1 MTWMPNMDGND
12 GHRSL
17 PGQKKFKLSFSRI
30 CNRRKQ
36 EMRDNPMSDD
46 SGNGNSELG
55 IENNSRKSF
64 SSQTTGCMHASD
76 CNGMDTVT
84 MEDGVG
90 LDGCDEMDDKQ
101 QEGVEGENP
110 MVEIQADPDKERDDE
125 LPLSVSRNDVDGM
138 RADQYGKDNIQPAL
152 KLKDIMDGMQDD
164 ADGEETLAKFKKPR
178 RLRRAEVKAALEDD
192 TGNTMEI
199 SKDKNQ
205 NLSLD
210 DTVRE
215 SNKTPA
221 KIKKPRRLKKGEV
234 KENLEDDTV
243 DMMGISI
250 VENKTSM
257 KDNTVREADAV
268 PAKIKKP
275 RRLKK
280 GEVKDTLEDDTGNMV
295 HLSRG
300 ENRSLMKDTT
310 VIEADETPAKLEN
323 PRGLEKGEDKDMLED
338 DTEVMVEIS
347 RDENQNPVKER
358 AAKEAD
364 DMPAKIKK
372 QRKLKKG
379 EFKDTLEADM
389 GNVAETSAGINQ
401 SFQGNITEHL
411 EDSLGI
417 KEVDEFP
424 SKKKRP
430 RRLRKR
436 DAKNGLETDVENAV
450 DISTDVNQSLKV
462 NTAQDLEDNISVK
475 EVDEVPAKMKKPR
488 RLKKREVKNDL
499 EAAVENAA
507 GTSTDMNQ
515 SLKGYIAENL
525 EGADEIPAKT
535 KKPRRLKK
543 FEAKDSLES
552 DVDNAVEISR
562 DMDQSL
568 QCNITQNSE
577 DNIEQIDKAIKS
589 SKTLKKMPKVDSL
602 IREASTSENDIKE
615 AVGTDTRIKRQK
627 GIASSQGLPSVPVE
641 KMHTGKST
649 KAGKL
654 SDSNLEGLQ
663 KDAPVKVSDT
673 DKGNKQLDSQRASR
687 QVKKRKFGDM
697 AYEGDSDWDVLING
711 EETNENKTGDKERLS
726 KGRARGGLI
735 SSLLGQVVPGEET
748 AVAAGLKMR
757 QAGPAEKIRFKEV
770 LKRRGGLQEYLDCRN
785 SILWLWGKDVRRILP
800 LSECGVSSVPLQD
813 ESPQDSLIRDIYNF
827 LDYRGYINVGVA
839 VKKEKAEADSEP
851 KLKLSNECTHIE
863 KLGDKVV
870 DAEEE
875 VAFILGQI
883 KGSEENSVNGQNH
896 IQGGDE
902 SQMLLP
908 NVEESNKLEQDCS
921 GLTMPERKYSDECE
935 ISLMEIDETPL
946 VAQFK
951 EGDTITGT
959 LRSPLVNNEI
969 ESESIMPNKEK
980 EELGTGNISG
990 SGGTADQDSLG
1001 KDYDVK
1007 AETDSVVKAPSV
1019 LEQIKNSY
1027 DEDEFSDIDSAKV
1040 LHNLRKY
1047 ELQTDSQTD
1056 KQEVNLNAVPED
1068 KADAHSDLKDQK
1080 KIIVVG
1086 AGPAGLAAARH
1097 LQRLN
1102 FNVTVLEARD
1112 RVGGR
1117 VYTDRL
1123 SLSVPVDLG
1132 ASIITGVEADVA
1144 TERRPDP
1151 SALLCTQLGL
1161 ELTVLNSECP
1171 LYDSVT
1177 GQKVPSNLDDALE
1190 MEYNSLLD
1198 DMVMLVAQNGDT
1210 AMRMS
1215 LEEGLE
1221 YALKKRRSQRSSTS
1235 YLELES
1241 NRSPHNDPDI
1251 TGIVLDSSMTGLEAL
1266 GGTADGSFTVTP
1278 EAESNVS
1285 EDVIAENGIEK
1296 DSSYNIIKSS
1306 STSEQKCLSQLERR
1320 VMDWH
1325 FANLEYGCAAELR
1338 RVSLPYW
1345 NQDDAYGGFGG
1356 AHCMIKGGYS
1366 TVMEA
1371 LAGGLNIYLSHIVTE
1386 IEYLVK
1392 DSNSKGEIK
1401 KEVKVRTANGRE
1413 FIGDAVLI
1421 TIPLGCLK
1429 ANTVKFCPALPD
1441 WKLASIQRL
1450 GFGVLNKVVM
1460 EFPKV
1465 FWDESVDYFGATA
1478 ESTDL
1483 RGRCFM
1489 FWNLKKTVGSPVL
1502 IALVV
1507 GKAAVDSQTTE
1518 TSDHVQHAVM
1528 ILRKLFGETVVPDP
1542 IASVTTNWGCD
1553 PFSRGAYSYV
1563 AVGASGE
1570 DYDILGRPVENCL
1583 FFAGEATCKE
1593 HPDTVGGAIMSGL
1606 REAVRIIDILEN
1618 CVDSMAEAEAMAA
1631 AQRQSE
1637 SERNEVRDIKKRLD
1651 AGELSSVLCKGSLD
1665 GEQKPLSKDALLQD
1679 MFGSAKTTS
1688 GRLHLAKEM
1697 LQVPAAAVKAFAGT
1711 KEGLSILN
1719 KWILD
1724 SMGKDRTQL
1733 LRHCVRLLQI
1743 VSTDMMSVR
1752 QSGIG
1757 RTVKQKVINHTS
1769 RDIRA
1774 VAKQLVNTWVELFRK
1789 EKANGGLKL
1798 LKQSDGPAKISG
1810 LSDVIKAKYKEQIGK
1825 LPNSA
1830 TNGFKG
1836 NLVELVSVKDHSSA
1850 GLKNKNSELQS
1861 VAVDAGTEQKKESN
1875 FEVGQNCDQGQV
1887 DKLDD
1892 SALTEY
1898 EAAAI
1903 AAAEAARAAA
1913 IAAAEAYATEAECS
1927 SFRELPK
1934 IPSFHKFAKRE
1945 QYVQKDDSE
1954 VRKKKWSGA
1963 VLGKQDSSEID
1974 SRSCRVRNWSVD
1986 FAATCGNLDS
1996 SRVGGS
2002 DYGGGNSL
2010 ATLDLNMKQRSQSN
2024 DIDSHSDLKERSA
2037 ETGAVESKSKKHRVH
2052 NTGKFSGGT
2061 VFDTADKC
2069 KPYSLGSHSEILD
2082 QNIQQM
2088 NDKYSTKVE
2097 QVPINHSR
2105 NGEDEKCVF
2114 EGGSNKE
2121 SPRTKSV
2128 YKDEARGSEH
2138 IKKGITDYVA
2148 SLLMPLYKNKKID
2161 RDGYKSIM
2169 KKSTIK
2175 VMEHNT
2181 SAENAMTVSEFLDI
2195 KRKNKIRSLVD
2206 KFIERYMAN
2215 RQQ

>member
-1 MTWMPNMDGND
+1 M
-12 GHRSL
+12 H
-17 PGQKKFKLSFSRI
+17 
-30 CNRRKQ
+30 
-36 EMRDNPMSDD
+36 DNLMSDD
-46 SGNGNSELG
+46 SANVNSELG
-55 IENNSRKSF
+55 IGSTSSEGF
-64 SSQTTGCMHASD
+64 SSQSAECMHVSE
-76 CNGMDTVT
+76 CYGMESVT
-84 MEDGVG
+84 MKDVVG
-90 LDGCDEMDDKQ
+90 LDGSGEMVDKQ
-101 QEGVEGENP
+101 ERVDGKNL
-110 MVEIQADPDKERDDE
+110 MIQVRADTEEESFDDV
-125 LPLSVSRNDVDGM
+125 PLIASENDVYGM
-138 RADQYGKDNIQPAL
+138 RAHQVGEESFQPNLKESFQPNLKPKDM
-152 KLKDIMDGMQDD
+152 MDGMQDD
-164 ADGEETLAKFKKPR
+164 LDGEETLAKFKKPR
-178 RLRRAEVKAALEDD
+178 RLRREEVKIVLEGD
-192 TGNTMEI
+192 TANMMDI
-199 SKDKNQ
+199 SIDKNK
-205 NLSLD
+205 NSSIEN
-210 DTVRE
+210 TVRE
-215 SNKTPA
+215 SDEIPA
-221 KIKKPRRLKKGEV
+221 KTKNPRRLKKGEV
-234 KENLEDDTV
+234 KESLEDDTGN
-243 DMMGISI
+243 MMEMSRY
-250 VENKTSM
+250 ENQSSM
-257 KDNTVREADAV
+257 KDKAVREADEI
-268 PAKIKKP
+268 PAKIKKT

-280 GEVKDTLEDDTGNMV
+280 GEVKDILEDDTGNMADI
-295 HLSRG
+295 SRN
-300 ENRSLMKDTT
+300 ENQRCVKENT
-310 VIEADETPAKLEN
+310 VRGADETPAKIKKPGRLK
-323 PRGLEKGEDKDMLED
+323 KGKVKDMVED
-338 DTEVMVEIS
+338 DTGIMMEIS
-347 RDENQNPVKER
+347 KDENQCSINDTTVR
-358 AAKEAD
+358 EAD
-364 DMPAKIKK
+364 KIPDKIKK
-372 QRKLKKG
+372 PCRLKKG
-379 EFKDTLEADM
+379 EVKDSLEADM
-389 GNVAETSAGINQ
+389 GNVAKTFAGTNQ
-401 SFQGNITEHL
+401 IFQGSNDEDL
-411 EDSLGI
+411 EDTFGAT
-417 KEVDEFP
+417 KMDDVP
-424 SKKKRP
+424 SKIKRRHKLKK
-430 RRLRKR
+430 LGTQ
-436 DAKNGLETDVENAV
+436 DGLEADVENSV
-450 DISTDVNQSLKV
+450 DTSTDINQSLKV
-462 NTAQDLEDNISVK
+462 NTAQEFEDNLGVK
-475 EVDEVPAKMKKPR
+475 EAVEIPDKMKKPR
-488 RLKKREVKNDL
+488 RLKKREAKDDS
-499 EAAVENAA
+499 EASVDNVAETA
-507 GTSTDMNQ
+507 TDMNR
-515 SLKGYIAENL
+515 SLKGTIDQHLQDTLVFREANEVT
-525 EGADEIPAKT
+525 AKF

-543 FEAKDSLES
+543 REAKDALEL
-552 DVDNAVEISR
+552 DVENAVESFR

-568 QCNITQNSE
+568 KCNISQNSE
-577 DNIEQIDKAIKS
+577 DNIEQFEKKIKSPKS
-589 SKTLKKMPKVDSL
+589 SKKLTKVDS
-602 IREASTSENDIKE
+602 ASRQTSISENDIKE
-615 AVGTDTRIKRQK
+615 AAGIDTGIKRQK
-627 GIASSQGLPSVPVE
+627 TTASSQDSPSVPVE
-641 KMHTGKST
+641 KTQPGKGS
-649 KAGKL
+649 KAGK
-654 SDSNLEGLQ
+654 SFDSSLEGLQ
-663 KDAPVKVSDT
+663 KDTAVKPSDM
-673 DKGNKQLDSQRASR
+673 DKGKKQLDSQRTSR

-697 AYEGDSDWDVLING
+697 AYEGDSDWDILING
-711 EETNENKTGDKERLS
+711 EETNENKTSDKDRLGR
-726 KGRARGGLI
+726 GRARGGLI

-757 QAGPAEKIRFKEV
+757 QPAPAEKIRFKEV
-770 LKRRGGLQEYLDCRN
+770 LKRRGGLQEYLECRN
-785 SILWLWGKDVRRILP
+785 SILWLWGKDVCRILP
-800 LSECGVSSVPLQD
+800 LSECGISPVPLQD
-813 ESPQDSLIRDIYNF
+813 ESPRASLIRDIYNF

-839 VKKEKAEADSEP
+839 VKKQKAEADSEP

-863 KLGDKVV
+863 KFGDKVV

-883 KGSEENSVNGQNH
+883 KGSEENGFNVQNL
-896 IQGGDE
+896 IQVGDE
-902 SQMLLP
+902 SQILLL
-908 NVEESNKLEQDCS
+908 NMEESYKRAQDCS
-921 GLTMPERKYSDECE
+921 GLARSERKYAEECGV
-935 ISLMEIDETPL
+935 SLMEIDETPL

-951 EGDTITGT
+951 EDHAIMGT
-959 LRSPLVNNEI
+959 VRSSLMKNEI
-969 ESESIMPNKEK
+969 ESESTVSNKDK
-980 EELGTGNISG
+980 EELGIGNISV
-990 SGGTADQDSLG
+990 SGRTEDQDSLG
-1001 KDYDVK
+1001 KDHHVK
-1007 AETDSVVKAPSV
+1007 TEADLASKAPSA
-1019 LEQIKNSY
+1019 LDQIKSSY

-1040 LHNLRKY
+1040 LHNLRKH
-1047 ELQTDSQTD
+1047 ELKNEPLFD
-1056 KQEVNLNAVPED
+1056 KQEVILNSVAED
-1068 KADAHSDLKDQK
+1068 KGDTHSDLKDQK

-1102 FNVTVLEARD
+1102 FHVTVLEARD

-1117 VYTDRL
+1117 VYTDRS

-1177 GQKVPSNLDDALE
+1177 AQKVPIDLDEALE

-1221 YALKKRRSQRSSTS
+1221 YALKKRQMARSSTS
-1235 YLELES
+1235 CLDLVS
-1241 NRSPHNDPDI
+1241 CRSPLNDVD
-1251 TGIVLDSSMTGLEAL
+1251 GVGMVQDSSMTGLKEL
-1266 GGTADGSFTVTP
+1266 DGMADDSLTKAPDG
-1278 EAESNVS
+1278 NVL
-1285 EDVIAENGIEK
+1285 EVAGAENGTQM
-1296 DSSYNIIKSS
+1296 DSSCNNLKLSS
-1306 STSEQKCLSQLERR
+1306 NSAGEQKCLRELERR

-1371 LAGGLNIYLSHIVTE
+1371 LAEGLNIHLGHNVTE

-1392 DSNSKGEIK
+1392 DSNLKCETK
-1401 KEVKVRTANGRE
+1401 KEVKVCTANGRE

-1421 TIPLGCLK
+1421 TVPLGCLK
-1429 ANTVKFCPALPD
+1429 VNTIKFYPALPD
-1441 WKLASIQRL
+1441 WKLASIHRL

-1478 ESTDL
+1478 ESTEL

-1507 GKAAVDSQTTE
+1507 GKAAVDGQNTE
-1518 TSDHVQHAVM
+1518 TSDHVRHAVT

-1542 IASVTTNWGCD
+1542 IASVATNWGSD

-1618 CVDSMAEAEAMAA
+1618 RVDSMAEAEAMAA

-1719 KWILD
+1719 KWIQD
-1724 SMGKDRTQL
+1724 SMGKDGTQL

-1774 VAKQLVNTWVELFRK
+1774 VANQLVNTWVELFRK
-1789 EKANGGLKL
+1789 EKANGGFKL
-1798 LKQSDGPAKISG
+1798 LKQSDGLAKMSG
-1810 LSDVIKAKYKEQIGK
+1810 LSDVVKTKYKEESSGRLSNLAANGYKGIAVEMT
-1825 LPNSA
+1825 SA
-1830 TNGFKG
+1830 
-1836 NLVELVSVKDHSSA
+1836 KDHSTS
-1850 GLKNKNSELQS
+1850 GLNIKISEMQFVS
-1861 VAVDAGTEQKKESN
+1861 VDAISEQKKESN
-1875 FEVGQNCDQGQV
+1875 FVAAQNCDKGQV
-1887 DKLDD
+1887 DKPDD
-1892 SALTEY
+1892 GALSEY

-1927 SFRELPK
+1927 TFRELPK
-1934 IPSFHKFAKRE
+1934 IPSFHKFARRE

-1963 VLGKQDSSEID
+1963 VLGKQDCSSEID

-1986 FAATCGNLDS
+1986 FAATCGNLDG

-2002 DYGGGNSL
+2002 DYGGGNIL
-2010 ATLDLNMKQRSQSN
+2010 PALDSNKKQRSQSN

-2037 ETGAVESKSKKHRVH
+2037 ETGTVDSKSKKHRVH
-2052 NTGKFSGGT
+2052 NIGNFSGGKIHNT
-2061 VFDTADKC
+2061 GDKC
-2069 KPYSLGSHSEILD
+2069 KPYSLGSHSETFD
-2082 QNIQQM
+2082 QSIQKL
-2088 NDKYSTKVE
+2088 NDKYSIKIG
-2097 QVPINHSR
+2097 QLPIDQSR
-2105 NGEDEKCVF
+2105 NGGDDKCIA
-2114 EGGSNKE
+2114 EAGSNIG
-2121 SPRTKSV
+2121 SPRTKNV
-2128 YKDEARGSEH
+2128 NKDEARGSEH

-2181 SAENAMTVSEFLDI
+2181 LAENAMTLLEFLDI

-2215 RQQ
+2215 QQ